1 MQTPADKT
9 LVTELIKGSKGS
21 KKAFLMLYEKYHAPL
36 YRHALKFVKSSALAE
51 DVVQDTFLKVWE
63 NRQTLRADL
72 SFVGYINTVSRNQ
85 VLNTL
90 KRASHETVL
99 KKGILYAADRSRNS
113 TEDAFLDAEYEKMVN
128 KAIEQLP
135 SQRRL
140 VFRMCRLEGKTYDE
154 VAQKLGISKNTVKE
168 HMVSALKSLREYFSV
183 HADVTFLL
191 MAGMWI
197 FRDTIL
203 P

>member
-1 MQTPADKT
+1 MQIPADKI
-9 LVTELIKGSKGS
+9 LVTQLIDGSKG
-21 KKAFLMLYEKYHAPL
+21 AFLELYGKYHAAL
-36 YRHALKFVKSSALAE
+36 YRHALRFVKAPALAE

-72 SFVGYINTVSRNQ
+72 SFVGYINTVGRNQ
-85 VLNTL
+85 ILNTL
-90 KRASHETVL
+90 KRASHETAL
-99 KKGILYAADRSRNS
+99 KKTIIHAADKNRSS
-113 TEDAFLDAEYEKMVN
+113 TEEAFLDAEYEKMVD

-135 SQRRL
+135 PQRRM

-154 VAQKLGISKNTVKE
+154 VAQKLGISKNTVKD

-191 MAGMWI
+191 MAGLWI
-197 FRDTIL
+197 FQDTVL